1 MDKISRIFLIACLF
15 GMVLLTAG
23 CGSDSSSHSTAIEPN
38 DKVALAGETTGKLF
52 FDINLASDADDT
64 LALYFDVISQTYDG
78 LEDQGVEPMF
88 VIAFRGMAV
97 TLIDDTATE
106 TTKSLVTALAGL
118 PNVRLEACS
127 VATAIFGVNNAN
139 ILPEIV
145 VVGNTFISALGFQA
159 VGYAPILIQ

>member
-23 CGSDSSSHSTAIEPN
+23 CGSDSSSHSTTTEPN

-52 FDINLASDADDT
+52 FDINLADADT

-97 TLIDDTATE
+97 TLIDDTATD
-106 TTKSLVTALAGL
+106 TTKALVTTLAAL

-127 VATAIFGVNNAN
+127 VATAIFGVDNAT

>member
-1 MDKISRIFLIACLF
+1 MERISRIFLITCLF
-15 GMVLLTAG
+15 ATLLMTAG
-23 CGSDSSSHSTAIEPN
+23 CGSDSDSSSVASEPN

-52 FDINLASDADDT
+52 FDINLSDADK
-64 LALYFDVISQTYDG
+64 LALYFDVISQTYVG
-78 LEDQGVEPMF
+78 IEDQNVEPMF

-106 TTKSLVTALAGL
+106 TNKALITALSEL

-127 VATAIFGVNNAN
+127 IATAIFGVENAT

-159 VGYAPILIQ
+159 VGYVPILIQ